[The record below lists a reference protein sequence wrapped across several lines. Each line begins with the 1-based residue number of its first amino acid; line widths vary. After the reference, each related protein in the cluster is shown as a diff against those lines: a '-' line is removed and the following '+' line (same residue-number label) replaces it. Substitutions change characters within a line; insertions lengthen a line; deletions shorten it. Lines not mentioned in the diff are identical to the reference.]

1 MNATPSTAFVDEATT
16 SNPTVADYVRKLD
29 PKVKV
34 SLAAQK
40 LWCDLVYWA
49 TRKDYLIDNQHSSV
63 MHSGDTIDMHLYNF
77 TENMWVILADT
88 AWMNYGKP
96 TEEYEQVL
104 RDLEDELWRAK
115 IYLPQVVG
123 DDPPEVYF
131 HLAITD
137 QLRGAFQSHKS
148 IFSRVIRAI
157 VG

>member
-49 TRKDYLIDNQHSSV
+49 TRKDHLIDNQHSSV

-77 TENMWVILADT
+77 TEKMQVILADT
-88 AWMNYGKP
+88 TWMNYGKP
-96 TEEYEQVL
+96 TEKHGRML
-104 RDLEDELWRAK
+104 CDLVDELWHAN

-123 DDPPEVYF
+123 NDPPEVHF

-137 QLRGAFQSHKS
+137 QLREALL
-148 IFSRVIRAI
+148 V
-157 VG
+157 V